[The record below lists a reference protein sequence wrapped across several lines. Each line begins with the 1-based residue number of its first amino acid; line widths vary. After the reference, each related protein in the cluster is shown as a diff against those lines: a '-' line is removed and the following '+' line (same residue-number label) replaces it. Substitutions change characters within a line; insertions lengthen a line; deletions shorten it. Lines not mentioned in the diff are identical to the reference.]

1 MQTYQKEFLQF
12 IYERGA
18 LRFGEFQ
25 TKSGRLSP
33 YFFNA
38 GGLFKGSDLVR
49 LGEVY
54 ASAMQEHFATS
65 AGIIYGPAYKGIPLS
80 VLITAE
86 LARRGQDD
94 IGYCFNRKEAKD
106 HGEKGLLVGQIPQ
119 AGDNIVVVDDVITAG
134 TSIRETMELLKNY
147 EGINIKG
154 ILVAVDRQEKG
165 TDCEQSATQQVAQD
179 YGLPVHAIAN
189 ISHIIELLESGGFG
203 EVEAGLLERVKT
215 YRDTYGVN

>member
-1 MQTYQKEFLQF
+1 
-12 IYERGA
+12 
-18 LRFGEFQ
+18 
-25 TKSGRLSP
+25 
-33 YFFNA
+33 
-38 GGLFKGSDLVR
+38 
-49 LGEVY
+49 
-54 ASAMQEHFATS
+54 
-65 AGIIYGPAYKGIPLS
+65 
-80 VLITAE
+80 
-86 LARRGQDD
+86 
-94 IGYCFNRKEAKD
+94 
-106 HGEKGLLVGQIPQ
+106 
-119 AGDNIVVVDDVITAG
+119 
-134 TSIRETMELLKNY
+134 MELLKNY